1 MAQVAERLSS
11 KYEAE
16 LEPSTVKKKKKKRS
30 SPPDYLIRL
39 HCRAVLQLFP
49 F

>member
-16 LEPSTVKKKKKKRS
+16 LEPSTVKKKKRIITS
-30 SPPDYLIRL
+30 
-39 HCRAVLQLFP
+39 
-49 F
+49 